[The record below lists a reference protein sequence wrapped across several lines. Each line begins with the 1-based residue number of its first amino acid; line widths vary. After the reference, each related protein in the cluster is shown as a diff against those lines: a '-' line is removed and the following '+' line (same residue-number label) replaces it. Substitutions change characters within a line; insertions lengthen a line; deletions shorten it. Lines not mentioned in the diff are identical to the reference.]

1 MASPSEHTSF
11 RSDNIAGASPQI
23 LAALTACNEG
33 VAIPYGGDEWTH
45 RAEEHLARVFERK
58 VGVLLVN
65 TGTAANS
72 LALAAMTPP
81 WGSVLC
87 HRQAHIHT
95 DECGAPEF
103 FGAGLKLLPSA
114 SPGSKLDPALLATE
128 LPGGKN
134 DVHSVQPAAVSIT
147 QSTETGQVYSRE
159 EVEAIGRVCREYK
172 VGLHMDGARF
182 ANALVSAG
190 CTPAELTWKAGVDV
204 LSFGATK
211 NGAIN
216 AEALV
221 VFNDALWETLPFR
234 RKRAGHLLSK
244 MRFTAAQMCAYL
256 QDDHWLANAR
266 HSNAMG
272 RRLAQGLTA
281 VRGVEMVAP
290 GVTNVLFVKMP
301 VPLMQG
307 LLQQGFGFYYDRW
320 GPGVARLVTSFQT
333 TPEQVDRLVA
343 AAREFQGP

>member
-1 MASPSEHTSF
+1 MASPNEHTSF

-23 LAALTACNEG
+23 LAALTTCNEG
-33 VAIPYGGDEWTH
+33 VAIPYGADAWTQ
-45 RAEEHLARVFERK
+45 RVEQQLCDVFERR

-65 TGTAANS
+65 SGTAANS

-81 WGSVLC
+81 WGSVVC

-114 SPGSKLDPALLATE
+114 SPGNKLDPTLLAAE

-134 DVHSVQPAAVSIT
+134 DVHSVQPACVSIT
-147 QSTETGQVYSRE
+147 QSTETGQVYSRD
-159 EVEAIGRVCREYK
+159 EVGAIGKVCREHG

-182 ANALVSAG
+182 ANALVSAQ
-190 CTPAELTWKAGVDV
+190 CSPAELTWKAGVDV

-244 MRFTAAQMCAYL
+244 MRFTAAQMHAYL
-256 QDDHWLANAR
+256 QDDLWLTNAR

-272 RRLAQGLTA
+272 QRLAEGLCA
-281 VRGVEMVAP
+281 VPGVQMVAP
-290 GVTNVLFVKMP
+290 GVTNVLFVRMP
-301 VPLMQG
+301 EKLLQG
-307 LLQQGFGFYYDRW
+307 LLQQGFGFYHDRW

-333 TPEQVDRLVA
+333 TPQQVDRLVN
-343 AAREFQGP
+343 AARVFQAG

>member
-1 MASPSEHTSF
+1 MASHNEHTSF

-33 VAIPYGGDEWTH
+33 VSIPYGADEWT
-45 RAEEHLARVFERK
+45 RRVEEQLARVFERK

-81 WGSVLC
+81 WGAVLC
-87 HRQAHIHT
+87 HRQAHVHT

-103 FGAGLKLLPSA
+103 FGAGLKLVPSA
-114 SPGSKLDPALLATE
+114 SPGSKLDPALLSTE
-128 LPGGKN
+128 LLGGKN

-147 QSTETGQVYSRE
+147 QSTETGQVYSVQ
-159 EVEAIGRVCREYK
+159 EVAAIASVCRERK

-182 ANALVSAG
+182 ANALVSVG

-221 VFNDALWETLPFR
+221 VFNDALWDTLPFR
-234 RKRAGHLLSK
+234 RKRAGHMLSK
-244 MRFTAAQMCAYL
+244 MRFTAAQMHAYL
-256 QDDHWLANAR
+256 QDDLWLANAR

-272 RRLAQGLTA
+272 RRLAEGLLS

-307 LLQQGFGFYYDRW
+307 LLEQGFGFYYDRW

-333 TPEQVDRLVA
+333 TPDQVDRLVT
-343 AAREFQGP
+343 AAREIQAA

>member
-1 MASPSEHTSF
+1 MASSTEHTSF

-23 LAALTACNEG
+23 LAALATCNDG
-33 VAIPYGGDEWTH
+33 VAIPYGGDEWT
-45 RAEEHLARVFERK
+45 RRVEEQLARVFERK

-87 HRQAHIHT
+87 HRQAHIHS

-103 FGAGLKLLPSA
+103 FGAGLKLVPSA
-114 SPGSKLDPALLATE
+114 SPGNKLDPALLAAE
-128 LPGGKN
+128 LLGGKN

-147 QSTETGQVYSRE
+147 QSTETGQVYSRA
-159 EVEAIGRVCREYK
+159 EVEAIAGICRERG

-211 NGAIN
+211 NGAIA

-221 VFNDALWETLPFR
+221 VFNDSLWETLPFR

-244 MRFTAAQMCAYL
+244 MRFTAAQMHAYL
-256 QDDHWLANAR
+256 QDDLWLANAR
-266 HSNAMG
+266 HANAMG
-272 RRLAQGLTA
+272 HRLAEGLLA

-290 GVTNVLFVKMP
+290 GVTNVMFVKLP
-301 VPLMQG
+301 EKLLQG
-307 LLQQGFGFYYDRW
+307 LLQKGFGFYHDRW
-320 GPGVARLVTSFQT
+320 GPGVARLVTSFRT
-333 TPEQVDRLVA
+333 TADEVDRLLA
-343 AAREFQGP
+343 AAREIQAG